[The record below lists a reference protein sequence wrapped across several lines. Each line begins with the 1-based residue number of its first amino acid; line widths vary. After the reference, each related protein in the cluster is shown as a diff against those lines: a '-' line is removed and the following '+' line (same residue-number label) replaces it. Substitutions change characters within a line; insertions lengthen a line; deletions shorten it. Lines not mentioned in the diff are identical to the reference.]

1 MLYYYRALNSKGEQV
16 TDIVEAPN
24 EVAAR
29 QKIRK
34 SGLYVVSISDKSE
47 KVKTHGNL
55 RLKKI
60 ADKIVERL
68 NRNAAKKQVG
78 LFSRQLATLLKAG
91 MPLMTSLTDI
101 IEQIDNRTFRA
112 VMIDVKQKIE
122 EGYSFSNALLN
133 HRDLF
138 SELYI
143 NMIRVGESL
152 GSLDEVIARLAEME
166 EKSNLLKNRI
176 RAALWYPAFM
186 LVFSSIIVIFLM
198 VNIIP
203 TISEIFTEQNRDLPI
218 PTRIVVSMS
227 DFLSTFWFIIP
238 LLGILL
244 YYLYRRYVSTPE
256 GRRNIDDMLM
266 KMPLVS
272 RLYNKIIVYRFTF
285 NLGVL
290 LSNRVDLLKSFEIVK
305 NIVNNV
311 VVKEK
316 IENASKHVQEGA
328 SISQSLK
335 KHEFLP
341 KLVIGMIA
349 AGEAS
354 DKVDEMLLN
363 IGNVYENEIDMVV
376 TSLTGMIEPLIIIMM
391 GVIIGIIVLSV
402 MMPIMDMNLMVQ

>member
-1 MLYYYRALNSKGEQV
+1 MLYHYRALNNKGEQLS
-16 TDIVEAPN
+16 DIIDAPN
-24 EVAAR
+24 ETAAR

-34 SGLYVVSISDKSE
+34 SGLYVVSISSQPD
-47 KVKTHGNL
+47 KVKAARSIH
-55 RLKKI
+55 LKRFI
-60 ADKIVERL
+60 EPILERI
-68 NRNAAKKQVG
+68 NRNSAKKQIG

-91 MPLMTSLTDI
+91 MPLMTALTDI
-101 IEQIDNRTFRA
+101 IEQIDNKTFRG
-112 VMIDVKQKIE
+112 VIINVKQKIE
-122 EGYSFSNALLN
+122 EGFSFSNALMN
-133 HRDLF
+133 YRDLF

-143 NMIRVGESL
+143 NMIRVGENL

-166 EKSNLLKNRI
+166 EKNNLLKNRI

-186 LVFSSIIVIFLM
+186 LTFSVIIVIFLM

-203 TISEIFTEQNRDLPI
+203 TITEIFSEQNRDLPL
-218 PTRIVVSMS
+218 PTKIVMGMS
-227 DFLSTFWFIIP
+227 DFLSNFWFMIP
-238 LLGILL
+238 VILIVI

-256 GRRNIDDMLM
+256 GRRQVDEIMM
-266 KMPLVS
+266 KLPLVS

-290 LSNRVDLLKSFEIVK
+290 LSNKVDLLKSFEIVK
-305 NIVNNV
+305 KIVNNV
-311 VVKEK
+311 IVEEK
-316 IENASKHVQEGA
+316 IESASKKVQEGA

-354 DKVDEMLLN
+354 DKVDEMLIN

-391 GVIIGIIVLSV
+391 GVIIGTIVLSV
-402 MMPIMDMNLMVQ
+402 MMPIMEMNLMVQ

>member
-16 TDIVEAPN
+16 SDIVDAPN
-24 EVAAR
+24 ESVAR
-29 QKIRK
+29 QNLRK
-34 SGLYVVSISDKSE
+34 KGLYVSSISNKKEQLKTGGNIRFKKFLNSIIE
-47 KVKTHGNL
+47 K
-55 RLKKI
+55 I
-60 ADKIVERL
+60 
-68 NRNAAKKQVG
+68 NRNTARKQIG

-91 MPLMTSLTDI
+91 MPLMTALTDI
-101 IEQIDNRTFRA
+101 IEQIDNKTFRS

-122 EGYSFSNALLN
+122 EGYSFSNALMSY
-133 HRDLF
+133 RDLF

-143 NMIRVGESL
+143 NMIRVGENL

-166 EKSNLLKNRI
+166 EKNNLLKNRI
-176 RAALWYPAFM
+176 RAALWYPTFM
-186 LVFSSIIVIFLM
+186 FTFSVIIVIFLM
-198 VNIIP
+198 VNVIP
-203 TISEIFTEQNRDLPI
+203 TISEIFTEQNRVLPL
-218 PTRIVVSMS
+218 PTKIVVGMS
-227 DFLSTFWFIIP
+227 DFLSSFWFFLPLFII
-238 LLGILL
+238 LI
-244 YYLYRRYVSTPE
+244 YYMYKRYASTPD
-256 GRRNIDDMLM
+256 GRKKIDELLM
-266 KMPLVS
+266 KVPLIS

-290 LSNRVDLLKSFEIVK
+290 LSNKVDLLKSFEIVK
-305 NIVNNV
+305 KIVNNV
-311 VVKEK
+311 VVEEK
-316 IENASKHVQEGA
+316 INSASKKVQEGA

-341 KLVIGMIA
+341 RLVIGMIA

-391 GVIIGIIVLSV
+391 GIIIGIIVLSV

>member
-1 MLYYYRALNSKGEQV
+1 MLYYYRALNSKGDQV
-16 TDIVEAPN
+16 SDIVDAPN
-24 EVAAR
+24 ESAAR
-29 QKIRK
+29 QKIRR

-47 KVKTHGNL
+47 EVKSGGNI
-55 RLKKI
+55 RLKKF
-60 ADKIVERL
+60 ADSIIERL
-68 NRNAAKKQVG
+68 NRSTAKKQVG

-91 MPLMTSLTDI
+91 MPLMTALTDI
-101 IEQIDNRTFRA
+101 IEQIDNKTFRG
-112 VMIDVKQKIE
+112 VIIDVKQKIE

-143 NMIRVGESL
+143 NMIRVGENL

-166 EKSNLLKNRI
+166 EKNNLLKNRI

-186 LVFSSIIVIFLM
+186 LTFSFIIVIFLM

-203 TISEIFTEQNRDLPI
+203 TISEIFTEQNRDLPL
-218 PTRIVVSMS
+218 PTKIVIGMS
-227 DFLSTFWFIIP
+227 NFLSTFWFIIP
-238 LLGILL
+238 LLAILL

-256 GRRNIDDMLM
+256 GRRKVDEILM
-266 KMPLVS
+266 KLPLVS

-290 LSNRVDLLKSFEIVK
+290 LSNKVDLLKSFEIVK
-305 NIVNNV
+305 KIVNNV
-311 VVKEK
+311 VVEEK
-316 IENASKHVQEGA
+316 IESASKKVQEGA

-335 KHEFLP
+335 KHDFLP

-354 DKVDEMLLN
+354 DKIDEMLLN

-391 GVIIGIIVLSV
+391 GVIIGVIVLSV
-402 MMPIMDMNLMVQ
+402 MMPIMEMNLMVQ